1 MGFERRFRV
10 TNPFLQGLMT
20 RIQYAARWLLPALL
34 LLAGGAQAQ
43 LRVQDDDSATQQ
55 APATGY
61 GSRVLGAVPTAP
73 VARPSDALN
82 SLINEAGKAAA
93 EPAAATPGQDEAS
106 RTLARAR
113 VLARAEPPTQF
124 QRFVQEASGRLL
136 PHFGSQLFD
145 APAGFGA
152 DGGLPVPATY
162 VLGPGDEVRL
172 QVWGAVDFSVNLVL
186 DRNGQ
191 VLIPKVGVVP
201 LAGVMVRDLEPTLRS
216 SLSKVFANFN
226 LNANLGRLR
235 SIQIYVVGQAKQPGT
250 YVVSSLSTLVNALF
264 ASGGPNTN
272 GSMRRIQLQ
281 RAGRMVTQF
290 DLYDFIARGDKSRD
304 AALLAG
310 DVIVIPPAGPRVA
323 VTGAFDHAAIY
334 ELRDGAN
341 SVADILNLGGGAPVM
356 ANTQRALLERVDHLK
371 SPARQVLDLALSPSG
386 LQQPMR
392 DGDVLTLL
400 PINPAF
406 TNAVTLQGAVADA
419 VRHRWFEGMKIL
431 DLIPEPDALV
441 TRDFY
446 RRRNL
451 LVQNDDAANK
461 AIRETSEGVSG
472 RVRATVDQINWEY
485 AVIERFDRQTLT
497 TRLLPFNLGKA
508 VLQRDPGQNLPLE
521 PGDVVTILTQ
531 KDLRLP
537 VDRQV
542 RLVRLE
548 GEVVAPGVY
557 QAAPGETLP
566 QLLQRLGG
574 LTAQAYVFGTEFT
587 RESVRIRQQ
596 ENLDAVIRRLE
607 AQAQSQASLQIAN
620 LTSDRVAQVQA
631 LQQEARAQQRA
642 QVERL
647 KSLKS
652 SGRVSLELDPRVGN
666 GAALPS
672 LPLEDGDR
680 ILIPPAPGFVAAYG
694 AVNNENVFIHK
705 AGKTVAD
712 VARSAGLTD
721 DADTDQLFV
730 LRADGSIVAR
740 RDSRAFLGSSGFDA
754 LTLMPGDA
762 LVVPTKV
769 DRETTFSF
777 VTRQLKD
784 WTQILYQFGLGAA
797 AFKTIR

>member
-1 MGFERRFRV
+1 MSCARSIARR
-10 TNPFLQGLMT
+10 
-20 RIQYAARWLLPALL
+20 LLPMLV
-34 LLAGGAQAQ
+34 LLASAAQAQ
-43 LRVQDDDSATQQ
+43 LRVVDEDTTTTA
-55 APATGY
+55 APAAGANGY
-61 GSRVLGAVPTAP
+61 IAKP
-73 VARPSDALN
+73 
-82 SLINEAGKAAA
+82 EAAA
-93 EPAAATPGQDEAS
+93 PLLPLPRPPGALGGPGQLKDARKPVTEPVLATPGQDDADLPPS
-106 RTLARAR
+106 RQRAIVR
-113 VLARAEPPTQF
+113 PEPPTQF
-124 QRFVQEASGRLL
+124 QRFVQEATGRLL

-145 APAGFGA
+145 TAPGFAA
-152 DGGLPVPATY
+152 DAGLPVPAAY

-172 QVWGAVDFSVNLVL
+172 QVWGAVDFSLNLVL

-201 LAGVMVRDLEPTLRS
+201 LAGVMVRDLEPTLRA
-216 SLSKVFANFN
+216 SLSKVFVNFN

-235 SIQIYVVGQAKQPGT
+235 SIQIYIVGQARQPGT
-250 YVVSSLSTLVNALF
+250 YVVSSMGTLVNALF
-264 ASGGPNTN
+264 ASGGPNAN
-272 GSMRRIQLQ
+272 GSMRQIQLQ
-281 RAGRMVTQF
+281 RAGRTVTQF

-304 AALLAG
+304 APLMPG

-334 ELRDGAN
+334 ELKDSAS
-341 SVADILNLGGGAPVM
+341 SVADILNLGGGAPAL
-356 ANTQRALLERVDHLK
+356 ANTRRALLERVDHLK
-371 SPARQVLDLALSPSG
+371 APARQVLDLSLDPAGQKQAL
-386 LQQPMR
+386 R

-400 PINPAF
+400 AINPAF
-406 TNAVTLQGAVADA
+406 TNAVTLQGAVADP

-431 DLIPEPDALV
+431 DLIPESDALV

-451 LVQNDDAANK
+451 LVQNDDATSK
-461 AIRETSEGVSG
+461 ASKETSEGVSG
-472 RVRATVDQINWEY
+472 RVRATIDQINWEY

-497 TRLLPFNLGKA
+497 TRLVPFNLGKA
-508 VLQRDPGQNLPLE
+508 VLQRDPVHNLSLD

-531 KDLRLP
+531 RDLRLP

-587 RESVRIRQQ
+587 RESVRQRQQ
-596 ENLDAVIRRLE
+596 ENLDAVIRRLDT
-607 AQAQSQASLQIAN
+607 QAQSQASVQIAN
-620 LTSDRVAQVQA
+620 LSSDRVAQVQA
-631 LQQEARAQQRA
+631 LQQEARLQQRA

-666 GAALPS
+666 NAILPA

-705 AGKTVAD
+705 PGKTVAD
-712 VARSAGLTD
+712 VAKSAGLTE

-740 RDSRAFLGSSGFDA
+740 RDNTAFLGGGFET

-769 DRETTFSF
+769 DRESTFSF

>member
-1 MGFERRFRV
+1 
-10 TNPFLQGLMT
+10 MT
-20 RIQYAARWLLPALL
+20 RTQALARCVLPALML
-34 LLAGGAQAQ
+34 LFSGAHAQ
-43 LRVQDDDSATQQ
+43 LRVVDEDSATT
-55 APATGY
+55 PPPVNGY
-61 GSRVLGAVPTAP
+61 
-73 VARPSDALN
+73 VARPARPAPSTLLRPLDTVN
-82 SLINEAGKAAA
+82 SLINEAAKPAG
-93 EPAAATPGQDEAS
+93 EPAAVALPGPEETS
-106 RTLARAR
+106 RVPVRARGLARPE
-113 VLARAEPPTQF
+113 LPTQF
-124 QRFVQEASGRLL
+124 QQFVQDATGRLL

-145 APAGFGA
+145 TPPTFAT
-152 DGGLPVPATY
+152 DGGLPVPSTY

-172 QVWGAVDFSVNLVL
+172 QVWGAVDFSVSLVL

-201 LAGVMVRDLEPTLRS
+201 LAGVTVRDLEPTLRS
-216 SLSKVFANFN
+216 SLSKVFANFT

-264 ASGGPNTN
+264 TSGGPNAN

-281 RAGRMVTQF
+281 RAGRTITQF
-290 DLYDFIARGDKSRD
+290 DLYDFIARGDKSHD
-304 AALLAG
+304 AALLPG
-310 DVIVIPPAGPRVA
+310 DVVVIPPAGPRVA

-334 ELRDGAN
+334 ELKDP
-341 SVADILNLGGGAPVM
+341 STTVADILSLGGGAPAM
-356 ANTQRALLERVDHLK
+356 ANTRRALLERVDHLK
-371 SPARQVLDLALSPSG
+371 SPARQVLDLALDQAG
-386 LQQPMR
+386 QQQRLR

-400 PINPAF
+400 AINPAF
-406 TNAVTLQGAVADA
+406 DNAVTLQGAVADP
-419 VRHRWFEGMKIL
+419 VRHRWFEGMRIL
-431 DLIPEPDALV
+431 DLIPEPAALV

-461 AIRETSEGVSG
+461 SSKETSEGVSG

-497 TRLLPFNLGKA
+497 TRLVPFNLGKV
-508 VLQRDPGQNLPLE
+508 VLQRDPAQNLALE

-531 KDLRLP
+531 RDLRLP
-537 VDRQV
+537 VHRQV

-596 ENLDAVIRRLE
+596 ENLDAVIRRLDS
-607 AQAQSQASLQIAN
+607 QAQSQASVQIAN
-620 LTSDRVAQVQA
+620 LSSDRVAQVQA
-631 LQQEARAQQRA
+631 LQQEARLQQRA

-666 GAALPS
+666 NALLPA

-680 ILIPPAPGFVAAYG
+680 ILIPPTPGFVAAYG

-705 AGKTVAD
+705 PGKTVAD
-712 VARSAGLTD
+712 VAKSAGLTEE
-721 DADTDQLFV
+721 ADVDQLFV

-740 RDSRAFLGSSGFDA
+740 RDAGAFLGGGFDSLA
-754 LTLMPGDA
+754 LMPGDA

-769 DRETTFSF
+769 DRESTFSF